1 MIPFLL
7 AGAGG
12 IAALG
17 GGLAAYSTAKAR
29 TIEKQVPRDGR
40 LVDVDG
46 ETLHVA
52 ERGSGPPIVMIHGLG
67 GQMRN
72 FGQPML
78 EELERDY
85 RLILVDRPGSGYSP
99 RASSRSARLKV
110 QGETI
115 AALIRKLDLDRPLI
129 VGHSLGG
136 ALALSLALNHPD
148 VVGGLALIVP
158 LTQPQAIE
166 DVPPV
171 FKPLVIR
178 SPAVRKAVAWTVATP
193 MGMMKAEAA
202 MKEIFAPEAVPEDFG
217 TEGGGLLAVRPDNF
231 YATSTDLID
240 LEGELE
246 PMAELYP
253 TIKVPVSILYAR
265 SDNLLDPKLH
275 GEKTV
280 GAIGGAVLELA
291 DGGHMLPFTQPAL
304 AAAFVRR
311 AAERQWAPEEPNVR
325 LAAG

>member
-17 GGLAAYSTAKAR
+17 GGLAAYSKATARK
-29 TIEKQVPRDGR
+29 IEKAVPRDGE

-46 ETLHVA
+46 ETVHVVD
-52 ERGSGPPIVMIHGLG
+52 RGSGPPIVMIHGLG

-72 FGQPML
+72 FGKPMI
-78 EELERDY
+78 EALERDH

-99 RASSRSARLKV
+99 RAAATSARLKT
-110 QGETI
+110 QAATI
-115 AALIRKLDLDRPLI
+115 AGLIRQMGLDRPLI

-136 ALALSLALNHPD
+136 ALALSLALDHPD

-158 LTQPQAIE
+158 LTQPQDILS
-166 DVPPV
+166 VPPV

-178 SPAVRKAVAWTVATP
+178 SPAVRRAVALTLATP
-193 MGMMKAEAA
+193 MGILKAEAA
-202 MKEIFAPEAVPEDFG
+202 LKDIFAPEAVPQDFG
-217 TEGGGLLAVRPDNF
+217 TEGGGMLAMRPDNF
-231 YATSTDLID
+231 YATSSDLLA

-246 PMAELYP
+246 PMAERYP
-253 TIKVPVSILYAR
+253 SIAVPVSILYAR
-265 SDNLLDPKLH
+265 SDNLLDPKIH

-280 GAIGGAVLELA
+280 SEIPGAVLELA

-304 AAAFVRR
+304 AADFVRR
-311 AAERQWAPEEPNVR
+311 AAERIEEPDAR
-325 LAAG
+325 LAAAG

>member
-7 AGAGG
+7 AGVGG
-12 IAALG
+12 IALLG
-17 GGLAAYSTAKAR
+17 GGLAAYSKATARKVEKA
-29 TIEKQVPRDGR
+29 VPRDGA
-40 LVDVDG
+40 LIDVDG
-46 ETLHVA
+46 ETLHVVD
-52 ERGSGPPIVMIHGLG
+52 RGAGPPIVLIHGLG

-72 FGQPML
+72 FGRPML
-78 EELERDY
+78 EALERDH

-99 RASSRSARLKV
+99 RAPGKSARLKDQAAV
-110 QGETI
+110 M

-136 ALALSLALNHPD
+136 ALALTLAVDHPD
-148 VVGGLALIVP
+148 TVGGLALIVP

-178 SPAVRKAVAWTVATP
+178 SSTVRKAVAATVATP
-193 MGMMKAEAA
+193 MGIMKAEAA

-231 YATSTDLID
+231 YATSTDLIALEGD
-240 LEGELE
+240 LEPL
-246 PMAELYP
+246 AERYP
-253 TIKVPVSILYAR
+253 TIEVPVSILYAR
-265 SDNLLDPKLH
+265 GDNLLDPKLH

-280 GAIGGAVLELA
+280 GQIDGAVLELA
-291 DGGHMLPFTQPAL
+291 DGGHMLPFTQPELTAD
-304 AAAFVRR
+304 FVRR
-311 AAERQWAPEEPNVR
+311 AADRLWAAEEADAR